1 MGRKNKTA
9 DGGNVVNKDQVTV
22 VGAGMMGPGIA
33 TSAALAGH
41 SVVIVHRSPASAD
54 RAQRTIRR
62 SLSQLLDGKLI
73 RRNQVDR
80 ALEAVRLESDLKR
93 GLQGSFWIIESIN
106 ENLSEKQKLFKLI
119 DAIVDPSVML
129 TSNTSGLCIT
139 DIAANVKHPERTA
152 TTHFWFPG
160 HLVPLVEIV
169 MGPKTE
175 KSIADRLKTLLLDW
189 GKAPVIVKKD
199 WPGQLANRILQAV
212 IREAVYIVESG
223 LATAEDVDT
232 AIKMGMGIRLPAW
245 GPLEHIDA
253 VGLDLALSVQSRVL
267 PALYNEPGP
276 GRRLK
281 DLVDQGN
288 LGYKTGSGFYDWKI
302 KDMDSLSQTRDRF
315 VMQTLRFFGANDPSK
330 KRPVGG

>member
-1 MGRKNKTA
+1 MA
-9 DGGNVVNKDQVTV
+9 DRDQVTV

-33 TSAALAGH
+33 TCAALAGH
-41 SVVIVHRSPASAD
+41 PVVNVYRSPASAD
-54 RAQRTIRR
+54 RAFNTVRR
-62 SLSQLLDGKLI
+62 NLSQLLDGNLI
-73 RRNQVDR
+73 DR
-80 ALEAVRLESDLKR
+80 AQADRAQEFVRLEPDLRR
-93 GLQGSFWIIESIN
+93 GLEGSFWVIESIN
-106 ENLSEKQKLFKLI
+106 EDLPAKQDLFKLM
-119 DAIVDPSVML
+119 DEMTDPAVML

-139 DIAANVKHPERTA
+139 DIAAQVKHPGRTA

-169 MGPKTE
+169 MGQKTE
-175 KSIADRLKTLLLDW
+175 KTIAERLKAILLDW

-199 WPGQLANRILQAV
+199 LPGQLANRILQAV
-212 IREAVYIVESG
+212 IREATYIVESG

-267 PALYNEPGP
+267 PALFNDPGP
-276 GRRLK
+276 TRRLK
-281 DLVDQGN
+281 DLVDHGN

-302 KDMDSLSQTRDRF
+302 KDMDSLSQTRDQL
-315 VMQTLRFFGANDPSK
+315 VMQTLRFFK
-330 KRPVGG
+330 KKGPGTGGHSEESS